1 VAELRAQ
8 PATWAFV
15 PALRKHQDSADQAL
29 NWWGFTGAHAVS
41 CSDLATPDPCP
52 AAGRR
57 FCSCTVRATRGY
69 VVTAPIETQA
79 VSETAPPTAQV
90 EGSEEERKSSWWRG
104 WTRRRLLAL
113 GLVVVLVVV
122 AVLITWLLTRQSSS
136 SASAAPLAVTTEKV
150 TVGTGTIKQTVSA
163 SGTIEPAS
171 QAQLSFAVSGQ
182 VTAVDV
188 LVGQKVTSGQ
198 TLATVG
204 TTALQDEVNAASET
218 LASAQSR
225 LSSDESSDAST
236 SQIESDEATV
246 TSAQSQVNSAKQNL
260 ADANLT
266 STISGTV
273 ASVDLTV
280 GQAVSSGSGSSGS
293 GSNSANSTNSA
304 LSNASSSASSSS
316 SSSST
321 ASAQIV
327 VVSTDAYNVDTTV
340 DDTQVGQVKVGDQV
354 TIAPS
359 GSSATVY
366 GTVSSVG
373 LVAESSDSGS
383 SSVAS
388 FPVVVAV
395 TGTPSGLYAGTSA
408 TLTITTEQLSNV
420 VEVPT
425 SAISYANGQTTVTKV
440 VRGSQISQAVTTGVA
455 ASGETQITS
464 GLKAGDMIIE
474 RVVKFNGTAGSGSR
488 SLLGGSGSSTR
499 TGGGLPGGGFPT
511 GRFTGGGGG
520 FPGGGS
526 GG

>member
-1 VAELRAQ
+1 MTAPSE
-8 PATWAFV
+8 TWAV
-15 PALRKHQDSADQAL
+15 L
-29 NWWGFTGAHAVS
+29 
-41 CSDLATPDPCP
+41 
-52 AAGRR
+52 
-57 FCSCTVRATRGY
+57 
-69 VVTAPIETQA
+69 ET
-79 VSETAPPTAQV
+79 EPRTAQV
-90 EGSEEERKSSWWRG
+90 EVSGERRKPSWRRG
-104 WTRRRLLAL
+104 WSRRRLVAL
-113 GLVVVLVVV
+113 GAVTVLVVA
-122 AVLITWLLTRQSSS
+122 AVLITWQLTRQSSS
-136 SASAAPLAVTTEKV
+136 PASAAPLAVTTQKV

-188 LVGQKVTSGQ
+188 KVGQKVTSGQ

-204 TTALQDEVNAASET
+204 ITALQYDVNAASES

-225 LSSDESSDAST
+225 LSGDESSDAST

-246 TSAQSQVNSAKQNL
+246 TSAQSQLNSAKQNL

-280 GQAVSSGSGSSGS
+280 GQEVSSGSGSNGG
-293 GSNSANSTNSA
+293 GSNSALGSA
-304 LSNASSSASSSS
+304 SPSSSS
-316 SSSST
+316 SNSSSS

-354 TIAPS
+354 TIVPS
-359 GSSATVY
+359 GSTATVY

-373 LVAESSDSGS
+373 LVGESSGSGS
-383 SSVAS
+383 SSVSS

-408 TLTITTEQLSNV
+408 TLTITTKQLSNV

-425 SAISYANGQTTVTKV
+425 SAISYSNGQATVTKV
-440 VRGSQISQAVTTGVA
+440 AGGSQVSQAVTTGA
-455 ASGETQITS
+455 AAGGETQITS
-464 GLKAGDMIIE
+464 GLKAGDVIIE
-474 RVVKFNGTAGSGSR
+474 RVVKFNGTTGGGSR

-499 TGGGLPGGGFPT
+499 TGGFTGGGFPS
-511 GRFTGGGGG
+511 GGFAGGGGGGG
-520 FPGGGS
+520 FPGGGNGF

>member
-1 VAELRAQ
+1 
-8 PATWAFV
+8 V
-15 PALRKHQDSADQAL
+15 PAPS
-29 NWWGFTGAHAVS
+29 
-41 CSDLATPDPCP
+41 
-52 AAGRR
+52 
-57 FCSCTVRATRGY
+57 
-69 VVTAPIETQA
+69 ETQP
-79 VSETAPPTAQV
+79 VSDTAPPTAQV
-90 EGSEEERKSSWWRG
+90 EVSEEGRKPSWRGG

-113 GLVVVLVVV
+113 GAVLVLVVA
-122 AVLITWLLTRQSSS
+122 AVLITWQLTRTSSS
-136 SASAAPLAVTTEKV
+136 PASASPLAVTTQKV

-182 VTAVDV
+182 VTAVEV
-188 LVGQKVTSGQ
+188 KVGQKVTSGQ

-204 TTALQDEVNAASET
+204 TTALQDDVNAANET

-246 TSAQSQVNSAKQNL
+246 TSAQSQVNSATQNL
-260 ADANLT
+260 ADANLA

-273 ASVDLTV
+273 ASIDLTV
-280 GQAVSSGSGSSGS
+280 GQQVSGSGSGSSGS
-293 GSNSANSTNSA
+293 GSNGGNSSNSGLGSTSAA
-304 LSNASSSASSSS
+304 DSSSS
-316 SSSST
+316 SSSSS
-321 ASAQIV
+321 SAQIV

-354 TIAPS
+354 TIVPS

-408 TLTITTEQLSNV
+408 TLTVITEQLSNV

-425 SAISYANGQTTVTKV
+425 SAISYSNGQTTVTKV
-440 VRGSQISQAVTTGVA
+440 VGGSQVSQAVTTGAA

-464 GLKAGDMIIE
+464 GLKAGDVIIE
-474 RVVKFNGTAGSGSR
+474 RVVKFNGTAGTGNR

-499 TGGGLPGGGFPT
+499 TGGRFTGGGFT
-511 GRFTGGGGG
+511 GGGFTGGGFTGGGGG
-520 FPGGGS
+520 GAGGGF